1 MAGGTGWRF
10 SPRMLLAGAAT
21 LLYPLIVYAG
31 LRHASPRVMA
41 IALVAVALLRAGT
54 LRGKPAWMAMVAAA
68 LLLAAAVFLSGET
81 LPLKLYP
88 ALVNGV
94 MLAVFGWSLLHPPT
108 VVERLAR
115 LREPDLPPSGV
126 AYTRRVTIAWCL
138 FFVFNG
144 ALALATA
151 WWASD
156 AVWALYNGGIAYLL
170 IGLMFAGEWL
180 VRKRVLAR
188 KHDD

>member
-1 MAGGTGWRF
+1 MARGTGWRV
-10 SPRMLLAGAAT
+10 SPRTLVAGAAT

-41 IALVAVALLRAGT
+41 FALVGVALLRAGT
-54 LRGKPAWMAMVAAA
+54 LRGKPAWLAMVLAA
-68 LLLAAAVFLSGET
+68 LLLAVAVFLSGET

-94 MLAVFGWSLLHPPT
+94 MLAVFAWSLLYPPT
-108 VVERLAR
+108 VVERIAR
-115 LREPDLPPSGV
+115 LREPELPPSGV
-126 AYTRRVTIAWCL
+126 AYTRRVTMAWCL
-138 FFVFNG
+138 FFVVNG

-180 VRKRVLAR
+180 VRRRVLAR

>member
-1 MAGGTGWRF
+1 MAGGTGWRL

-126 AYTRRVTIAWCL
+126 PYTRRVTVAWCL

>member
-1 MAGGTGWRF
+1 MARGTGWRIP
-10 SPRMLLAGAAT
+10 PRTLLAGAIT

-41 IALVAVALLRAGT
+41 FALVGVALLRATT
-54 LRGKPAWMAMVAAA
+54 LRGKRAWWAMVLAA
-68 LLLAAAVFLSGET
+68 LLLAVAVFLSGET

-108 VVERLAR
+108 VVERIAR
-115 LREPDLPPSGV
+115 LREPQLPPSGV

-144 ALALATA
+144 TLALATA

-180 VRKRVLAR
+180 VRRRVLAR

>member
-1 MAGGTGWRF
+1 MAGGTGWRL

-126 AYTRRVTIAWCL
+126 AYTRRVTVAWCL

>member
-1 MAGGTGWRF
+1 MARGTGWRV

-41 IALVAVALLRAGT
+41 FALVGVALMRAGT
-54 LRGKPAWMAMVAAA
+54 LRGKPAWIAMVAAA
-68 LLLAAAVFLSGET
+68 LLLAVAVFLSGET

-108 VVERLAR
+108 VVERIAR

-144 ALALATA
+144 VLALATA

-180 VRKRVLAR
+180 LRRRVLAR

>member
-1 MAGGTGWRF
+1 MAGGTGWRL

>member
-1 MAGGTGWRF
+1 MAPGTGWRVP
-10 SPRMLLAGAAT
+10 PRMLLAGAAT

-31 LRHASPRVMA
+31 LRHASPRVA
-41 IALVAVALLRAGT
+41 AFALVGVALLRAST
-54 LRGKPAWMAMVAAA
+54 LRGKPAWIAMAAAA
-68 LLLAAAVFLSGET
+68 LLLAVAVFLSGET

-108 VVERLAR
+108 LVERIAR
-115 LREPDLPPSGV
+115 LREPELPPSGV

-156 AVWALYNGGIAYLL
+156 AVWALYNGGIAYVL
-170 IGLMFAGEWL
+170 IALMFAGEWL
-180 VRKRVLAR
+180 VRRRVLAR
-188 KHDD
+188 KHDE